1 MKLFTTMRRNKIQ
14 INNYNAVNKRFVK
27 FENLKI

>member
-1 MKLFTTMRRNKIQ
+1 MKLFTTMRRNKIHN
-14 INNYNAVNKRFVK
+14 NNYNAVNKRFVK